1 MKVSDI
7 LSSKGNAV
15 STIPPDV
22 RVGAVVARFNE
33 EHIGSLVVTD
43 PAGAMV
49 GLIAERDI
57 VRALG
62 ERDGDLFER
71 RVRDV
76 MHRQP
81 ATCAPDDDIKSVMRT
96 MTQRRLR
103 HLPVLQASALVGMVS
118 IGDVVKHRLDEMEL
132 EANVLR
138 DIYIANR

>member
-62 ERDGDLFER
+62 EGDGDLFER

-103 HLPVLQASALVGMVS
+103 HLPVLQGSALVGMVS

>member
-22 RVGAVVARFNE
+22 RVGVVVARFNE

-43 PAGAMV
+43 PAGVMV

>member
-103 HLPVLQASALVGMVS
+103 HLPVLQAGALVGMVS